1 MRLTRLTPDPGPVE
15 AGELFDGLGLGER
28 AYADRPYLVVN
39 MVSSV
44 DGRAAIDG
52 QSGPLGGEADKAIFF
67 ELRASVDAVLAGT
80 STMAA
85 EGYRKLVRR
94 PERIEQRV
102 RRGLEPEPL
111 ALLLSR
117 SGDVPTDDIPL
128 LGDPEAR
135 PLVLTGEDAEPRRA
149 MQRVRTEHGVRSVL
163 CEGGP
168 TLNAGLLAAGVVDEL
183 FLTVSPL
190 LAATADPLTI
200 VGEAGL
206 GAPVPLELVW
216 ALERDGSL
224 FLRYAVSSAGR

>member
-15 AGELFDGLGLGER
+15 AAELFDGLDLGER
-28 AYADRPYLVVN
+28 AHDDRPYLVVN

-52 QSGPLGGEADKAIFF
+52 RSGPLGGDADKAVFF

-80 STMAA
+80 GTMAA
-85 EGYRKLVRR
+85 EGYRRLVRR

-117 SGDVPTDDIPL
+117 SGDVPVDDIPL
-128 LGDPEAR
+128 LRDPGAR
-135 PLVLTGEDAEPRRA
+135 PLVLTGEDADPRRA

-183 FLTVSPL
+183 FLTLSPL

-200 VGEAGL
+200 VGAAGL
-206 GAPVPLELVW
+206 DAPVPLELVW
-216 ALERDGSL
+216 ALEGDGSL